1 VLFPTAQSS
10 DMKIEKQGEVL
21 RISELMELGAANANA
36 FRDEA
41 RAALGEEQQFI
52 EIDLSNTDFIDSC
65 GLGAL
70 IALHKTACARKG
82 AVRLINPRPPVQQI
96 LELTRMHQLFQITK
110 T

>member
-1 VLFPTAQSS
+1 
-10 DMKIEKQGEVL
+10 MKIEKKGEVL
-21 RISELMELGAANANA
+21 RISELAELGAANANA

-41 RAALGEEQQFI
+41 RAALGEDQKYV

-82 AVRLINPRPPVQQI
+82 TVRLVNPRPSVQQV

-110 T
+110 A

>member
-1 VLFPTAQSS
+1 
-10 DMKIEKQGEVL
+10 MKIEKQGEVL
-21 RISELMELGAANANA
+21 RISELAELGAANANA

-41 RAALGEEQQFI
+41 RAALSEAQKYI
-52 EIDLSNTDFIDSC
+52 EVDLSKTDFIDSC

-82 AVRLINPRPPVQQI
+82 AVRLINPRPSVQQV

-110 T
+110 P